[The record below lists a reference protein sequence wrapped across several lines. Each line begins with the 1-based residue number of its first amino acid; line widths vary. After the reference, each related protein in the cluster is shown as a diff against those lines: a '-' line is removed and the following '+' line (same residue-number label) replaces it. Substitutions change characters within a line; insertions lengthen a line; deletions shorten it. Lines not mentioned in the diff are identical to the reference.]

1 MWTTIQPV
9 SRCGWVEPLLS
20 KECVCLTEEKAPGS
34 SVPEMKVRE
43 IKEEERRGVCMYV
56 CGGGEEWRHNIHSG
70 TRLLIFSS

>member
-9 SRCGWVEPLLS
+9 SQCGWVEPLLS

-56 CGGGEEWRHNIHSG
+56 CVGG
-70 TRLLIFSS
+70 